1 MVRDGGMV
9 TCLEA
14 KTGKPHFEQERLG
27 ALGSYYPSPVAADG
41 RIYICSNDGKITVLS
56 AGDKPEV
63 LYRAR
68 ASIIADSADLQSRLL
83 ERSADWL
90 RPGGSLVY
98 SVCSL
103 EPEEGEQRIEAF
115 LSARAD
121 FRIEPP
127 PLLADGVT
135 PHSGGWLRVLP
146 GMLEA
151 EGGLDG
157 FFTVHL
163 VRTA

>member
-1 MVRDGGMV
+1 V
-9 TCLEA
+9 
-14 KTGKPHFEQERLG
+14 
-27 ALGSYYPSPVAADG
+27 
-41 RIYICSNDGKITVLS
+41 
-56 AGDKPEV
+56 
-63 LYRAR
+63 
-68 ASIIADSADLQSRLL
+68 
-83 ERSADWL
+83 
-90 RPGGSLVY
+90 
-98 SVCSL
+98 
-103 EPEEGEQRIEAF
+103 
-115 LSARAD
+115 SARAD

-135 PHSGGWLRVLP
+135 PHSGGWLRVRP